1 MKIRPK
7 VILLLVAL
15 FAALAAAQFIVQQRI
30 VLPSFS
36 QLEREAAHKD
46 MDRVANFMA
55 RDLDLF
61 AAMAADWGD
70 WDATY
75 QYMLDHNSKFIPTSM
90 TTSTIQGFHANAVAF
105 VDPSGKFIWA
115 TAIDLIS
122 GNPIDLDVIR
132 HGELP
137 PDPFWQNALHAGT
150 TVTGLLRTNRGAML
164 TAFAPVLNGSHQG
177 PSRGMVLLGRLLTDA
192 EISRI
197 GQQAQVHLAAWV
209 LAPDAA
215 GSVAGSVAGSSA
227 GTSAARS
234 GLASGRDGVLV
245 VRDNVTEVTRVLADV
260 TQQPLLAMRLE
271 VPRVI
276 SARGRQAVAYSS
288 SFLIGAGVIV
298 AFLVIVLLNRAVL
311 SPLTRMTGHVIAIG
325 RNADLTSRLDLKR
338 ADELGDLAHEFDR
351 MVDNLA
357 SARRQVV
364 DHSVERERLQS
375 TERER
380 LERLV
385 AERTQEVEQDLEM
398 FKLIAESTGAMPFK
412 LDMNRRRFQYVS
424 TNIGQNQS
432 NPLSRWAQEGA
443 LEAVIPRGT
452 NGELRRRLDECAPG
466 RFEFEG
472 RLCGPHDTSLMLLR
486 IVGTCEAT
494 AQGRHLLGLVQDVT
508 ALRRDERE
516 RGAAQKLE
524 SVGRLAAGI
533 AHEINTPLQYVTD
546 NMRFLQSS
554 LADLGGVLVNYRSLE
569 SAVETGAAVATVA
582 AAAAAARSAAESIDL
597 DFLMENTTPAVSEAL
612 SGLDRITAIV
622 RSMKEFAHPD
632 SAQKTIADLNQ
643 AIKNTLVIAHS
654 EYKYVADVEEQFGA
668 IPQVRCHLGQINQVI
683 LNLIINATHAMAEA
697 ADGRDRRGTL
707 TVRTRQVADQVEI
720 AIGDNGG
727 GIPEAVRDKLFDPF
741 FTTKA
746 VGVGTGQGLAI
757 ARDIVVNKHGGTL
770 SFESQLGQGTTFFVR
785 LPVNPPAETAAAG
798 ERAA

>member
-1 MKIRPK
+1 MRNLPLRGQLMLVIALLLIATTVATTTALVTLDGERMHRDLRVRAALYASQLQQQLQSVLEPDTRLTALQLLDSLDGDRDVDGLAIYLNDGELIVGRGNRPTRLSASAASAIDSQH
-7 VILLLVAL
+7 VVVIDAIQRRGQPAARLYVSLSTLPIDAIHRRDIWIAAGLAVSILLIAFV
-15 FAALAAAQFIVQQRI
+15 AALQVSRRITGRLMKLDAAANQIARGDAAQVAPEDETNDEIGR
-30 VLPSFS
+30 LARSFNI
-36 QLEREAAHKD
+36 
-46 MDRVANFMA
+46 MV
-55 RDLDLF
+55 
-61 AAMAADWGD
+61 
-70 WDATY
+70 
-75 QYMLDHNSKFIPTSM
+75 
-90 TTSTIQGFHANAVAF
+90 
-105 VDPSGKFIWA
+105 
-115 TAIDLIS
+115 
-122 GNPIDLDVIR
+122 
-132 HGELP
+132 GEL
-137 PDPFWQNALHAGT
+137 
-150 TVTGLLRTNRGAML
+150 NR
-164 TAFAPVLNGSHQG
+164 FA
-177 PSRGMVLLGRLLTDA
+177 
-192 EISRI
+192 I
-197 GQQAQVHLAAWV
+197 
-209 LAPDAA
+209 
-215 GSVAGSVAGSSA
+215 
-227 GTSAARS
+227 
-234 GLASGRDGVLV
+234 
-245 VRDNVTEVTRVLADV
+245 
-260 TQQPLLAMRLE
+260 
-271 VPRVI
+271 
-276 SARGRQAVAYSS
+276 
-288 SFLIGAGVIV
+288 
-298 AFLVIVLLNRAVL
+298 
-311 SPLTRMTGHVIAIG
+311 
-325 RNADLTSRLDLKR
+325 
-338 ADELGDLAHEFDR
+338 
-351 MVDNLA
+351 
-357 SARRQVV
+357 
-364 DHSVERERLQS
+364 ERERLQS

-385 AERTQEVEQDLEM
+385 AERTQEIEQGREM
-398 FKLIAESTGAMPFK
+398 FKLIAESTGATPFM
-412 LDMNRRRFQYVS
+412 LDRDRDLFQNTGSRVRE
-424 TNIGQNQS
+424 IES